1 MEYFCDRYAAFLAV
15 FVFFAALGTLM
26 VLFRLVASATN
37 DIPQSFIFWI
47 NIIMVAG
54 VVSVL
59 VLVFAPS
66 QTYLCGNLR

>member
-1 MEYFCDRYAAFLAV
+1 MEYFCDRYMAFLAV
-15 FVFFAALGTLM
+15 FIFFAALGAL
-26 VLFRLVASATN
+26 VALFRLITLTTN

-59 VLVFAPS
+59 VLVFTPS